1 MIRVLFS
8 FHFCIHRR
16 KRNKSKQNNKS
27 KQEISK
33 NKEEKP
39 NDVEEKKNKNIIL
52 KYFQVEMMVIISI
65 LGDSFPFQSKQNST
79 LRPCS
84 I

>member
-1 MIRVLFS
+1 MIRVLFNL
-8 FHFCIHRR
+8 HFCIHRR
-16 KRNKSKQNNKS
+16 KRNKSKQNNNS

-65 LGDSFPFQSKQNST
+65 LGHSFPFQSKQNST
-79 LRPCS
+79 LQACN

>member
-1 MIRVLFS
+1 MIRVLFNL
-8 FHFCIHRR
+8 HFCIHRR
-16 KRNKSKQNNKS
+16 KRNKSKQNNNS

-65 LGDSFPFQSKQNST
+65 LGHSIPFQSKQNRT
-79 LRPCS
+79 LQACN